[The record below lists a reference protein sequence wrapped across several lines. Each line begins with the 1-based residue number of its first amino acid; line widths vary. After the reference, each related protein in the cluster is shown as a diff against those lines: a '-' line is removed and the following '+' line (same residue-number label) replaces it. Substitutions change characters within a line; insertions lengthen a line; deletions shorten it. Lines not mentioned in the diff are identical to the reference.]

1 MRAHRGSQ
9 GTQATR
15 TQELL
20 VPSFRFLGLRLAKPL
35 GKVAR
40 GQTKDARRVS
50 GFLAT
55 LRLVPESLDAHRH
68 SSARVVAHGFILARH
83 QRIGALDAALGGAY
97 VGWPTDG
104 EGGLCARPRA
114 VV

>member
-20 VPSFRFLGLRLAKPL
+20 VPSFRFLGFRLAKPL

-40 GQTKDARRVS
+40 GQTKDARRVG

-55 LRLVPESLDAHRH
+55 LRLVPES
-68 SSARVVAHGFILARH
+68 
-83 QRIGALDAALGGAY
+83 IGALDAALGDAY